1 MTNEKKIK
9 QEPWFSENLPD
20 KEYYTVDD
28 LASYYCVSSDYIR
41 ELVKYGRIKT
51 VNVGNQYMLVPREST
66 EKGELDYYLGQFRI
80 NAIRATEARKIT
92 LADKIRQGL
101 IFLSVVI
108 FVPLIT
114 LVAFTEVV
122 GVDYAFSEDGQLIG
136 IGLIIVSSLVAY
148 IAYKVLFSKY
158 SDDLP
163 ETFF

>member
-1 MTNEKKIK
+1 MKAKVDGEAIDGEEIPY
-9 QEPWFSENLPD
+9 Q
-20 KEYYTVDD
+20 EYYTVDD

-41 ELVKYGRIKT
+41 ELVKYGGIKT
-51 VNVGNQYMLVPREST
+51 VNVGNQYMLVPKKFI

-80 NAIRATEARKIT
+80 DAIKATEARKIT

-136 IGLIIVSSLVAY
+136 IGLIAISSGVVY
-148 IAYKVLFSKY
+148 IAYKTLFSKY

-163 ETFF
+163 EPFF